1 MEETQLRFD
10 GEANETPV
18 EELRPKK
25 NLQPGDL
32 HPYWPEWRWD
42 GEKFCK
48 A

>member
-1 MEETQLRFD
+1 MQLRFD
-10 GEANETPV
+10 GKAEETSA

-42 GEKFCK
+42 GKIFRK